1 MLIGFV
7 FVILALSFI
16 SRVTATQEGTTNQN
30 CGTESYIIPC
40 REAWSYLKTRHQK
53 QVRSI
58 ENYKDSKLNEE
69 KRGRSDGIDDIS
81 FLPHL
86 CKLASRLCCVDKDYM
101 KKKMMK
107 KHGDK
112 EVEEMSVVTKR
123 SFRDFWEQM
132 FSIIS
137 NYSTK
142 KKFMNIDGH
151 EE

>member
-1 MLIGFV
+1 MVIGFV
-7 FVILALSFI
+7 FAILALSFI
-16 SRVTATQEGTTNQN
+16 SRVTTTQEGTTNQN

-69 KRGRSDGIDDIS
+69 KQVRSNGIDVNDIS

-86 CKLASRLCCVDKDYM
+86 PKRLCCVDKDYM
-101 KKKMMK
+101 KKKMMT

-112 EVEEMSVVTKR
+112 EEEEMSVVTKR